1 MILNWDS
8 FYLFRFYTQK
18 RVGKPIALPKIGSF
32 ESNSSANNNSTVVS
46 IKSLDNSNNNVMNKN
61 PDQNN
66 SGSNHINN
74 NPLSPN
80 DYAVT
85 EL

>member
-1 MILNWDS
+1 
-8 FYLFRFYTQK
+8 
-18 RVGKPIALPKIGSF
+18 
-32 ESNSSANNNSTVVS
+32 
-46 IKSLDNSNNNVMNKN
+46 MNKN

-66 SGSNHINN
+66 AGSNHINN